1 MKRYW
6 IFHCHTSPS
15 VETSN
20 PSLSWEQCMHS
31 FRGIY
36 SIFLA
41 PAGNNFNSCQQVL
54 RCCKES
60 SDQSPLSNRSNAH
73 WTLYMA
79 EKLVIC
85 PYFRWIES
93 TEASCALWWHNELQ
107 NVLLWLTNN
116 ITFTKSSIEKIAFRK
131 YCSYDKAVLIS
142 SLKATFIF

>member
-36 SIFLA
+36 SLFLA

-93 TEASCALWWHNELQ
+93 TEASCADVVTQWVAKCITLTHKQHNINKKLYWEDS
-107 NVLLWLTNN
+107 
-116 ITFTKSSIEKIAFRK
+116 F
-131 YCSYDKAVLIS
+131 
-142 SLKATFIF
+142 